1 MDQVPLLNNNLKS
14 LIEEI
19 VILNK
24 MQKAF
29 IQSSLGLL
37 TLEEIENLNNYIDFL
52 VAKENLSISFIAKAY
67 NLIVQDTLREQIYF
81 LRNKKYRYSTYAEV
95 AGSVYLNDDYM
106 TMYMYGL
113 AITSFLWPQHCQM
126 KRWFS
131 ERIPKNRNGKYL
143 EIGPG
148 HGYYFMDA
156 QKKTSFEHFLGVDL
170 SPTSIRLTKS
180 ILESGYFG
188 KFSSYE
194 LQLID
199 FLSVDLKEKYD
210 AVVMGEVLEHVEN
223 PVAFIKKINES
234 SKQDAFIYITTV
246 INAPAIDH
254 IALFTNVEDLDKCVK
269 EGGLKMKEYFLTAS
283 NNKLSVKENLK
294 QLLPVNIAM
303 VLQH

>member
-1 MDQVPLLNNNLKS
+1 MEQALSLSKNLKS
-14 LIEEI
+14 LIDEI
-19 VILNK
+19 VALNI

-29 IQSSLGLL
+29 IQSCLESL
-37 TLEEIENLNNYIDFL
+37 TAEEIEHLNNYIDFL
-52 VAKENLSISFIAKAY
+52 ITKENLSVSFIAACY
-67 NLIVQDTLREQIYF
+67 DLIVKDTLREQIYF
-81 LRNKKYRYSTYAEV
+81 LRHKRYRYSSYAEV

-106 TMYMYGL
+106 TKYMYGL

-131 ERIPKNRNGKYL
+131 DRIPKDRKGKYL

-156 QKKTSFEHFLGVDL
+156 QKKTSFESFTGVDI

-180 ILESGYFG
+180 ILESGFFG
-188 KFSSYE
+188 KFSNYE
-194 LQLID
+194 LKLID
-199 FLSVDLKEKYD
+199 FLAVDLQEKYD

-223 PVAFIKKINES
+223 PVAFIKKINECS
-234 SKQDAFIYITTV
+234 AGDAFIYITTV

-254 IALFTNVEDLDKCVK
+254 IALFKNVEDLDTCVK
-269 EGGLKMKEYFLTAS
+269 DGGLKLKEYFLTAS
-283 NNKLSVKENLK
+283 NNKLSVEENLK